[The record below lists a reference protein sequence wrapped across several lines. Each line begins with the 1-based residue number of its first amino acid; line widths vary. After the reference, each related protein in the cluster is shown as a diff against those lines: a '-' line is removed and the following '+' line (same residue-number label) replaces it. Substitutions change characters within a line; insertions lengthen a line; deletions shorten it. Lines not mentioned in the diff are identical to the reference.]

1 MANQITR
8 SFTNAI
14 AYAWVMGG
22 KDENG
27 VPVPERVGDIE
38 FVATKPNQ
46 NDAYRALKNAGV
58 KCVKEFCAFD
68 IVKETV
74 YAMDIDTFIAH
85 AVEVTR
91 LPNGRVLEVADADEG
106 DE

>member
-8 SFTNAI
+8 SFTTAI
-14 AYAWVMGG
+14 AYAWAVTG
-22 KDENG
+22 KDESG
-27 VPVPERVGDIE
+27 KPVMERVGDVE

-46 NDAYRALKNAGV
+46 NDAYRALKNAGI
-58 KCVKEFCAFD
+58 KCAKDFCMFD
-68 IVKETV
+68 VVKETV